1 MPYQTGIV
9 RGCAISKMKKE
20 SKKEEGAIE
29 ENGTNPMLCPKRNPS
44 QWGHRPPESQWSNLD
59 PSTNNM
65 IKTLGDFKGMEKK
78 RKCGFLF

>member
-9 RGCAISKMKKE
+9 RGCAIGKMKKE

-29 ENGTNPMLCPKRNPS
+29 ENGTNPMLCPKRNRS
-44 QWGHRPPESQWSNLD
+44 QWGHRPQESQWSNLD

-65 IKTLGDFKGMEKK
+65 IKILGDFKGMEKK
-78 RKCGFLF
+78 GKCVFLF